1 MNFPR
6 DSLMQIGDLAAK
18 AGVTSRTI
26 RYYEELGLVEPEER
40 TGGGFRRY
48 SQSQL
53 RRLRI
58 VQSLKDLGFALERI
72 RELFTLQNGA
82 ESGGGLA
89 MALVAH
95 LEEQDR
101 HIDERIREYMLMR
114 ERNKKAIEILNGCL
128 CCTVKVL
135 ERDCHRCE
143 TYRGHDAVPDLIECT
158 VYESR
163 AGLRS
168 SK

>member
-1 MNFPR
+1 
-6 DSLMQIGDLAAK
+6 MQIGDLAAK

-40 TGGGFRRY
+40 NAGGFRPN

-58 VQSLKDLGFALERI
+58 VQSLKVLGFAVERI
-72 RELFTLQNGA
+72 RELFNLQNGA

-143 TYRGHDAVPDLIECT
+143 TYRGHDAVPGLIECT
-158 VYESR
+158 IYESR

-168 SK
+168 SNS

>member
-1 MNFPR
+1 
-6 DSLMQIGDLAAK
+6 MQIGDLAAK

-40 TGGGFRRY
+40 TGGGFRLY
-48 SQSQL
+48 SPSQL
-53 RRLRI
+53 RRFRI

-72 RELFTLQNGA
+72 RELLSLQNRA

-89 MALVAH
+89 IALLAH

-101 HIDERIREYMLMR
+101 HIDERIREYKLMR
-114 ERNKKAIEILNGCL
+114 ERNKTAIEALNGCL

-135 ERDCHRCE
+135 ERDCPRCE
-143 TYRGHDAVPDLIECT
+143 TYRAHDAGPDIIEWSI
-158 VYESR
+158 YESR

-168 SK
+168 SNS